1 MTQEA
6 QLVADLT
13 RAKQATDVDATIAL
27 LKKAVD
33 IFEQLGVKTKHELLL
48 HTVADHVSALLFDD
62 MEALAKA
69 DIFNYNVQQASIY
82 PVTKSPEDLFN
93 HGLLYQDSA
102 DYILADKTLAHYFL
116 MQFAQGKLPLNNN
129 DVALN
134 CFIQLYQHCL
144 KDSQYEDLLTLVDEV
159 LNFIE
164 SNLDKLVGFD
174 EFEDFDISDFSV
186 HHEDLSFYDSVGP
199 YPFLVTVSEIA
210 RSYAMRGYYQT
221 MVNHLRD
228 RQAAHFDLLDTFI
241 TLNPIED
248 EQLKPWLGEMR
259 QSPEHETRALF
270 SPQPNGFI
278 EYRFNKL
285 GAAIP
290 EFRQAGHKS
299 AKAFLDYVF
308 SKQAEK

>member
-6 QLVADLT
+6 QLASDLT
-13 RAKQATDVDATIAL
+13 RAMQASNVDATIAL
-27 LKKAVD
+27 LEKALD
-33 IFEQLGVKTKHELLL
+33 TFEQLGVQTKHQVLLE
-48 HTVADHVSALLFDD
+48 AVSNRITMLLDRD

-69 DIFNYNVQQASIY
+69 DIFSYNVQQASVY
-82 PVTKSPEDLFN
+82 PLTKSPDDLFN

-102 DYILADKTLAHYFL
+102 DYILADKALARHFL
-116 MQFAQGKLPLNNN
+116 VEFAQGKLSLNDN

-134 CFIQLYQHCL
+134 CFIQLYQQCL
-144 KDSQYEDLLTLVDEV
+144 QDSHYADLLMLVDEA

-164 SNLDKLVGFD
+164 SNLDDLAGFD
-174 EFEDFDISDFSV
+174 EFEQFDVNDFSL
-186 HHEDLSFYDSVGP
+186 HHKDLNFYDSVGP

-221 MVNHLRD
+221 MVNYLRD
-228 RQAAHFDLLDTFI
+228 RQAVNFELVDTFI
-241 TLNPIED
+241 TLSPIED

-259 QSPEHETRALF
+259 ESPEHETRALF

-290 EFRQAGHKS
+290 EFREAGHKS

-308 SKQAEK
+308 QAKS